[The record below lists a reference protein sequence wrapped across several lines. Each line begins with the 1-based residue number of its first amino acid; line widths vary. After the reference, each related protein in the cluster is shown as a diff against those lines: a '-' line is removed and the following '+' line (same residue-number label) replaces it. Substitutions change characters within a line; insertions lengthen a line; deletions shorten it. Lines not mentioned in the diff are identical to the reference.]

1 MAVSVRA
8 VWVPLVLSAAAELV
22 GVASAALDL
31 AVEYIKVRQQFGRPL
46 RSFQVVQH
54 RAAND
59 AIAVAEASVIV
70 HQTASFSGDAAHSRH
85 LACVAL
91 SKAVDTATISLAKSS
106 RREPDAA

>member
-1 MAVSVRA
+1 MAVGVRA

-22 GVASAALDL
+22 GVASAALNL

-46 RSFQVVQH
+46 GSFQVVQH

-59 AIAVAEASVIV
+59 AIAVARAIV

-85 LACVAL
+85 LACAAL
-91 SKAVDTATISLAKSS
+91 SKAVDTSTISLAKSS